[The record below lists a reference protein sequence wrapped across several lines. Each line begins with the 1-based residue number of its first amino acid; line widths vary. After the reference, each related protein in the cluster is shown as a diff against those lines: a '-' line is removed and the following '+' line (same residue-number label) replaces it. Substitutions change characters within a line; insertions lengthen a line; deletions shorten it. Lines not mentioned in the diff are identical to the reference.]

1 MLLIWSI
8 RIWSNGRWLFFH
20 PRWADPRQEPT
31 HSDAMYPGD
40 NRQRNGARNP
50 EQISATYSEDDS
62 EFLGVHTTSD

>member
-1 MLLIWSI
+1 
-8 RIWSNGRWLFFH
+8 
-20 PRWADPRQEPT
+20 
-31 HSDAMYPGD
+31 MYPGD